1 VSNMMTD
8 RVLATFL
15 IFVLSCAGITAAAA
29 QSPATPHM
37 NTGFTANRSPKTPT
51 VSPTA
56 DQIETS
62 NVIGANVQD
71 AKGTIIAKVGD
82 LVIDRKSGA
91 ALAIISSL
99 GGRQFPQGKSAVAW
113 SSLQFEAQP
122 VPHFVTR
129 LDQQAL
135 ASGSALVEQA
145 QTSKAYYD
153 VKNDVIGKPVIGA
166 DGKTL
171 GHVQNLVL
179 TLGTGR
185 PVAMVIDTGGLISI
199 GANNHAV
206 AWDVAKPKIG
216 ENGGPVRIA
225 LSKGQVEGAP
235 LTATM
240 APAPIPPKSGNN
252 QIQIRRDSAG
262 NISGSRVPAP
272 ANSR

>member
-1 VSNMMTD
+1 MMTD

-15 IFVLSCAGITAAAA
+15 VLALFCAGVAPAAAA
-29 QSPATPHM
+29 QSPATPQM
-37 NTGFTANRSPKTPT
+37 NTGHTANRSPKTPT

-56 DQIETS
+56 NQIEAS

-71 AKGTIIAKVGD
+71 AKGTIIAKISD
-82 LVIDRKSGA
+82 LAIDRQSGA
-91 ALAIISSL
+91 ALAILSSL
-99 GGRQFPQGKSAVAW
+99 GGRPFPHGKSAVAW

-129 LDQQAL
+129 LDARAL
-135 ASGSALVEQA
+135 AAGTSLVEQA
-145 QTSKAYYD
+145 TTSKAYYT
-153 VKNDVIGKPVIGA
+153 VKNDVLGKPVTGA
-166 DGKTL
+166 GGKTL

-185 PVAMVIDTGGLISI
+185 LVALVVDTGGLISI

-206 AWDVAKPKIG
+206 AWNVAKPQIG
-216 ENGGPVRIA
+216 QDGNPVRVA
-225 LSKGQVEGAP
+225 MTKAQVEGAP

-240 APAPIPPKSGNN
+240 APAPIAPKGGNN
-252 QIQIRRDSAG
+252 QTQIRRDSAG
-262 NISGSRVPAP
+262 NISGSWIPAP